1 MNNVTSFRLYKREK
15 LCSLIAIDRLFSRNG
30 EKQSVIAFP
39 LRAVWRKDEQRTG
52 STRFLISVPKKR
64 LKHAVDR
71 VTMRRRVREAYR
83 LNREILP
90 DSSQLPI
97 DIAFVYVSDTLQP
110 YDRVEKAVKKILAK
124 VSESDDKTIATI
136 DCKPADTAD

>member
-1 MNNVTSFRLYKREK
+1 
-15 LCSLIAIDRLFSRNG
+15 LFSRNG

-39 LRAVWRKDEQRTG
+39 LRAVWRKSDLPTG
-52 STRFLISVPKKR
+52 STKFLISVPKKR

-83 LNREILP
+83 LNRDHLNLP
-90 DSSQLPI
+90 SEHPV

-110 YDRVEKAVKKILAK
+110 YERVEKAVRKILDK
-124 VSESDDKTIATI
+124 VSESDVKATKTDSCNT
-136 DCKPADTAD
+136 ADTAD